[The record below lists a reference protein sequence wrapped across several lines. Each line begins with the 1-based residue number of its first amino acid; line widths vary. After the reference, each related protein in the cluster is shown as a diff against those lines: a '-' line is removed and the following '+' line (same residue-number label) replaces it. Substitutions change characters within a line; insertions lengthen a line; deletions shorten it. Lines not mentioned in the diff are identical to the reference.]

1 MGGAQVRSHKEG
13 SGVQVPVKQVPLTD
27 IAAGPLTVQRA
38 KKAFFPLKLSD
49 AAGRKSPSA
58 STLAAL
64 QRQVSVAC
72 QRKRHLASACPVF
85 FRLICGRAKR
95 SVGQTKKKKKRK
107 EQKN

>member
-58 STLAAL
+58 STRRIAAA
-64 QRQVSVAC
+64 SVRC
-72 QRKRHLASACPVF
+72 MP
-85 FRLICGRAKR
+85 
-95 SVGQTKKKKKRK
+95 T
-107 EQKN
+107 QKALGLCLPCLF